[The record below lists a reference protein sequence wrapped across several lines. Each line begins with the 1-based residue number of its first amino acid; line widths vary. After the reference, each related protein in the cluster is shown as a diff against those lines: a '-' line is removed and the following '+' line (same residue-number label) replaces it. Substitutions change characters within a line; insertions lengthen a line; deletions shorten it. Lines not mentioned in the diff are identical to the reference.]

1 MIEFQNN
8 KTTNSNIQ
16 KNNQDKPPYL
26 LGLLGFIPL
35 VGFFVG
41 IGLTLYGLIKYKDI
55 KLVIIG
61 VFCMLFT
68 VFVYSF
74 MIFGLDKFD
83 VVKEGHV
90 KMAQLQINGLI
101 KDIEFYKLENDNYPD
116 SLEQLVNDESFVSI
130 HDPIKGT
137 NANGN
142 DVFIYKNLGDKYL
155 LFSVGLDGKP
165 NTKDDIYPKIKP
177 NSKIGWVKSE

>member
-1 MIEFQNN
+1 MIKFEN
-8 KTTNSNIQ
+8 TNSTNVS
-16 KNNQDKPPYL
+16 KDASKPPYL

-41 IGLTLYGLIKYKDI
+41 IGLTLYGLIKYKDK
-55 KLVIIG
+55 KLIVIG

-74 MIFGLDKFD
+74 MIFGLDKFE

-101 KDIEFYKLENDNYPD
+101 KDIEFYKLENDKYPD
-116 SLEQLVNDESFVSI
+116 SLEQLVNNESFVSI

-137 NANGN
+137 NPNGS

-165 NTKDDIYPKIKP
+165 NTKDDIYPKMKP
-177 NSKIGWVKSE
+177 NSNIGWVKSQ

>member
-1 MIEFQNN
+1 MLEFENANPKNVSKEMN
-8 KTTNSNIQ
+8 KPS
-16 KNNQDKPPYL
+16 YL

-41 IGLTLYGLIKYKDI
+41 IGLTLYGLIKYKDK

-74 MIFGLDKFD
+74 MIFGLDKFSK
-83 VVKEGHV
+83 VKESWAELSQH
-90 KMAQLQINGLI
+90 QINELV
-101 KDIEFYKLENDNYPD
+101 KDVEYYKLQNGKYPE
-116 SLEQLVNDESFVSI
+116 SLNQLSNVNI
-130 HDPIKGT
+130 QDPVKGL
-137 NANGN
+137 NAREK

-165 NTKDDIYPKIKP
+165 NTKDDIYPKVKS
-177 NSKIGWVKSE
+177 NSNIGWIKTQ

>member
-1 MIEFQNN
+1 MIEFEN
-8 KTTNSNIQ
+8 TNSTNVS
-16 KNNQDKPPYL
+16 KDASKPPYL

-165 NTKDDIYPKIKP
+165 NTKDDIYPKVKP

>member
-1 MIEFQNN
+1 MITFDNN
-8 KTTNSNIQ
+8 KLSDISKVAN
-16 KNNQDKPPYL
+16 KPPYL

-41 IGLTLYGLIKYKDI
+41 IGLTLYGLIKYKDK

-61 VFCMLFT
+61 VLCMLFT

-74 MIFGLDKFD
+74 MIFGLDKFSK
-83 VVKEGHV
+83 VKESWAELSQH
-90 KMAQLQINGLI
+90 QINELV
-101 KDIEFYKLENDNYPD
+101 KDVEYYKLQNGKYPE
-116 SLEQLVNDESFVSI
+116 SLKQLSNVNI
-130 HDPIKGT
+130 QDPVKGL
-137 NANGN
+137 NAREK

-165 NTKDDIYPKIKP
+165 NTKDDIYPKVKE
-177 NSKIGWVKSE
+177 NSNIGWVKSQ

>member
-1 MIEFQNN
+1 MIKFEN
-8 KTTNSNIQ
+8 TNSTYAS
-16 KNNQDKPPYL
+16 KEASKPPYL

-41 IGLTLYGLIKYKDI
+41 IGLTLYGLIKYKDK
-55 KLVIIG
+55 KLIIIG

-74 MIFGLDKFD
+74 MIFGIEKLDIA
-83 VVKEGHV
+83 KEGNV
-90 KMAQLQINGLI
+90 KMTQFQINGLI
-101 KDIEFYKLENDNYPD
+101 KDVEFYKLENGSYPD
-116 SLEQLVNDESFVSI
+116 SLKQLETNEGFVNI
-130 HDPIKGT
+130 QDPVKGLK
-137 NANGN
+137 AREK

-165 NTKDDIYPKIKP
+165 NTKDDIYPKVKE
-177 NSKIGWVKSE
+177 NSNIGWVKFQ